1 MKILWVKSDFLYP
14 ADTGGKI
21 RSYNILKQLSGQHEV
36 SYLCLTDEVPSDSAL
51 KHVRDLGIKVEW
63 LEFKTER
70 KFSPAFY
77 LKLLFNL
84 FSPRPYVI
92 NKYRD
97 KRISAK
103 IQEYIDRNDVDVV
116 VCDFLEMSINML
128 DVRGVPKV
136 LFQHNVETEI
146 WRRHFEVTTNP
157 LKKAYLYIDFQKFYN
172 FEKLACSKYDDVLV
186 VSESDGDL
194 LQKMYGVKHTT
205 LIPTGVDIEYF
216 HAQKD
221 KVEPGNIVFVG
232 SMDWLPNQDAVKFF
246 VDDIY
251 PHIKAR
257 HPQAK
262 LCLVG
267 RRPPEVI
274 KVLEK
279 LDDSIT
285 VTGTVDD
292 IRPFVDRAQVY
303 VVPIRIGGGTRIK
316 IFEAMAQKKAIV
328 STTVGAEGLPVS
340 DNKEIIIKD
349 GPREFAEAVC
359 QLIDDAKLNEKISRG
374 GYRLVTGKYSWE
386 KIAVNFS
393 EALEKVI
400 NHHPGTKPVREIAGE
415 S

>member
-21 RSYNILKQLSGQHEV
+21 RSYNILKQLSAQHEV
-36 SYLCLTDEVPSDSAL
+36 SYLCLTDEIPSDSAL
-51 KHVRDLGIKVEW
+51 RHVRDLGVKVEW
-63 LEFKTER
+63 LEFRTER

-77 LKLLFNL
+77 AKLFFNL

-97 KRISAK
+97 KRITAK
-103 IQEYIDRNDVDVV
+103 IREYIARDRIDVI
-116 VCDFLEMSINML
+116 VCDFLEMAINMM
-128 DVRGVPKV
+128 DIRGVPKV

-146 WRRHFEVTTNP
+146 WRRHFEVAGNP
-157 LKKAYLYIDFQKFYN
+157 LKKAYLYVDFQKFYN
-172 FEKLACSKYDDVLV
+172 FEKLACSKFDDVLV

-194 LQKMYGVKHTT
+194 LQKTYGVRHTT

-216 HAQKD
+216 HPQEDRVQPA
-221 KVEPGNIVFVG
+221 NIVFVG

-251 PHIKAR
+251 PLVKSC
-257 HPQAK
+257 HPEAK
-262 LCLVG
+262 LYLVG
-267 RRPPEVI
+267 RRPPDVI
-274 KVLEK
+274 KALEK
-279 LDDSIT
+279 IDNSIT

-292 IRPFVDRAQVY
+292 IRPFVDQAQVY

-340 DNKEIIIKD
+340 DNREIIIKD
-349 GPREFAEAVC
+349 KPREFAEAVC

-400 NHHPGTKPVREIAGE
+400 NHHPGPRPVSEIAGE